1 MNKKLILVVILVV
14 ILAVVLCSC
23 DADNL
28 NIDRTPI
35 EGIEYSGNFKIISK
49 RTTCNCVTIEFY
61 DVGTKVMYLFVK
73 MSQGAGLTMLVNADG
88 TPKLYEEEN

>member
-23 DADNL
+23 GFDHSP
-28 NIDRTPI
+28 R
-35 EGIEYSGNFKIISK
+35 EGIEYSGNFKIISE
-49 RTTCNCVTIEFY
+49 RTSSNCVTIEFY
-61 DVGTKVMYLFVK
+61 DVDTKVMYLFIK
-73 MSQGAGLTMLVNADG
+73 MTSGAGLTMLVNADG